1 MSRIKNKNGITVRD
15 FYEDFSDVVEK
26 EKKIIIFVTHGISY
40 AKEYSF
46 MAYTNKIFNRKK
58 EKYFVACKHLPRIE
72 YENMKPIEVI
82 NAMQKDV
89 NEAYDE
95 FLRKYPDAKLEKP
108 SCVNFAIDASQDGK
122 RAEFMAIAL
131 KRIDENYSRTQF
143 SPIIPRT
150 IEQYKAIRGEDDSK
164 EGQLLRDLVTE
175 KRTGIEQYGIGGYL
189 SNGKLKT
196 YDMFMQSLLD
206 IVPNYKDIANKK
218 RRKVVYANYRVN
230 MRAYMY
236 SIRTEEENA
245 ALEAQENETII

>member
-1 MSRIKNKNGITVRD
+1 MSKIKNKNGITVRD
-15 FYEDFSDVVEK
+15 FYEDFSQEVED
-26 EKKIIIFVTHGISY
+26 EKKIIIFVTHGLSY
-40 AKEYSF
+40 AKEYCF
-46 MAYTNKIFNRKK
+46 TTYTNKIFNRKK
-58 EKYFVACKHLPRIE
+58 NKYFIACKHLPRFE
-72 YENMKPIEVI
+72 YENMKPKEVI
-82 NAMQKDV
+82 DKMQQDV

-95 FLRKYPDAKLEKP
+95 FLRRYPNAKLEKP
-108 SCVNFAIDASQDGK
+108 SCVNFAVDLSQDGK

-143 SPIIPRT
+143 SPIIPIT

-245 ALEAQENETII
+245 ALEAEENETII